1 MAFLNL
7 PPINLPINLPSLQ
20 TKPQSFVFFVL
31 KKNTF
36 SSLSADPEDSEP
48 SRPHFVCS
56 ASVCLTAVLI

>member
-7 PPINLPINLPSLQ
+7 PPYQPPFPSNK
-20 TKPQSFVFFVL
+20 TPMCFVFFVL

-36 SSLSADPEDSEP
+36 SSLSSDPEDSEP